1 MILSNKIEVEFERN
15 AIDKDFDI
23 FIVSKEKGNFFESNV
38 MDIANQ
44 EFKALSVV
52 YYFGNQWFVMFRK
65 AEVDI
70 NKLKE
75 LVATE
80 DPEAIINQVS
90 VVDETSIYPNV
101 LAQLLINMLSG
112 PINKKLAYNNV
123 SGRLYYIRPK
133 FLKHFPKTFHVLYM
147 RLTKEF
153 YMSMEVTTFSRVMDV
168 YGKIPDKKFIFDEK
182 TNYFR
187 KKLKGDVIPDS
198 NCYVEKAL
206 STKKKNKLDFLNFY
220 SYEEFCD
227 SKVGIYNEFVND
239 VKTDL
244 ADYIQIKN
252 GGYESYNNYSFI
264 EEGFE
269 NREYGLILSKRD
281 FYIVDEIQSKE
292 SEQIVSRIQHEL
304 INHYSIQVSSE
315 NYKENS
321 YVIRLIHNKDYY
333 EKNGLQDQDLHQQI
347 DTSVIVQ
354 HITFEDFKL
363 EDKKASPA
371 LKKVLQELIIK
382 GDICDHKFS
391 IVNWEKDLKWNFVK
405 ADKNWDKESKKYYW
419 IYYKMTIMPD
429 GSFVLSDYDNRDF
442 TEDDE
447 WNEIDEALKKHN
459 KWPTEVE
466 GMVYCDYSN
475 LNVILKTEQT
485 TMPNFEKLAA
495 TLKMTNKENIVNI
508 EIICIALEEYMTQS
522 DNSKYVAAAEEMLEG
537 LKLLGVLESKIG
549 DVLPYL
555 GIRSGF
561 GKDFNRYLFQTT
573 GMLLHPTPKDEEVRS
588 EYFDAV
594 LNIKYFEKDD
604 KYYYFVG
611 TADKKLNQ
619 SLHNACL
626 LREVIS
632 LGDKL
637 DMSEL
642 LKLMAVGFVRN
653 GQYTVLPFPFKYLNE
668 IIEAN
673 SNM

>member
-1 MILSNKIEVEFERN
+1 MIWSNKIDVNFDRT
-15 AIDKDFDI
+15 AIDRDFDI

-65 AEVDI
+65 AEVNI
-70 NKLKE
+70 GKLKE
-75 LVATE
+75 VIAAE
-80 DPEAIINQVS
+80 DPDAIINQIN
-90 VVDETSIYPNV
+90 VVDEPSIYANV
-101 LAQLLINMLSG
+101 LAQLLFNMLAG
-112 PINKKLAYNNV
+112 PRNKRLAYNNV

-133 FLKHFPKTFHVLYM
+133 FLKHFPRTFYVLYM
-147 RLTKEF
+147 RLTKDF
-153 YMSMEVTTFSRVMDV
+153 YMSMEVTTFSRVADV

-187 KKLKGDVIPDS
+187 KKLKGDIVPDT
-198 NCYVEKAL
+198 NCYVEKTL
-206 STKKKNKLDFLNFY
+206 TTKKKNKLDFLNFH

-239 VKTDL
+239 VKTEL
-244 ADYIQIKN
+244 ADYIKIKN
-252 GGYESYNNYSFI
+252 TGYESYENYNFI

-269 NREYGLILSKRD
+269 NKEYGLILSKRK
-281 FYIVDEIQSKE
+281 FYVVDEIQNAE
-292 SEQIVSRIQHEL
+292 SEDKVNRILFEL
-304 INHYSIQVSSE
+304 SNYYNIHASTEKYQV
-315 NYKENS
+315 NS
-321 YVIRLIHNKDYY
+321 YVIRLIHNEEYY
-333 EKNGLQDQDLHQQI
+333 EKNGLQEQDLHQHVDPSI
-347 DTSVIVQ
+347 IVQ
-354 HITFEDFKL
+354 HITFEDFEL
-363 EDKKASPA
+363 ENEKASPA

-405 ADKNWDKESKKYYW
+405 ADKNWDKDSKKYYW
-419 IYYKMTIMPD
+419 IYYRMTILPD
-429 GSFVLSDYDNRDF
+429 GSFTISEYDNREF

-447 WNEIDEALKKHN
+447 WNEVDDAQKKYN
-459 KWPTEVE
+459 KWPAELE
-466 GMVYCDYSN
+466 GMVYSDYRN

-485 TMPNFEKLAA
+485 TMPNFEKLATA
-495 TLKMTNKENIVNI
+495 LQMTNKENIVNI
-508 EIICIALEEYMTQS
+508 EILCTALDEYMSQS
-522 DNSKYVAAAEEMLEG
+522 DNSKYVSAAEDMLEG
-537 LKLLGVLESKIG
+537 IKSLGVREAKIG
-549 DVLPYL
+549 EVLPHL

-561 GKDFNRYLFQTT
+561 GKDFNRYLYHTT
-573 GMLLHPTPKDEEVRS
+573 GILLHPTPKDEMVRK

-611 TADKKLNQ
+611 TADKMLQ
-619 SLHNACL
+619 WSLHNACL
-626 LREVIS
+626 LREVIN

-637 DMSEL
+637 DMQEF

-653 GQYTVLPFPFKYLNE
+653 GQYTILPFPFKYLNE
-668 IIEAN
+668 IIAVKN
-673 SNM
+673 GN